1 MLGTRHR
8 QDNSGPVWRD
18 FPAGQ
23 PAGQRKVRAEQE
35 QTTTMALVTETGSEI
50 TLNSHPSTGP
60 RIPVEVVP
68 QITLADCPITAPI
81 LP

>member
-1 MLGTRHR
+1 MLGTRHH

-35 QTTTMALVTETGSEI
+35 QTTTMALVTETGSET
-50 TLNSHPSTGP
+50 TLNSSVHCTPHTSRGGATNNA
-60 RIPVEVVP
+60 R
-68 QITLADCPITAPI
+68 
-81 LP
+81 